1 MPERDTGLNQK
12 PQINISR
19 PTSVRMWLVF
29 ICSFLAVLQSAL
41 SDSGASLVVA
51 LCALCPA
58 VLTELLVTHGKD
70 GFAKIKDGSAAASA
84 MVFALLLPNRIPP
97 VYAVLGAVFAIAVV
111 KHSFGGLG
119 SNWLNPGIGGW
130 LFLRFSWP
138 EVFSKALAGS
148 PLALVSE
155 SMRNGFAEPRNSPLG
170 LIRLSG
176 AGDFSGGALD
186 ARVSAFLNDTVFSFF
201 GAELPSGYID
211 LLVSGG
217 APGII
222 ADRGILALLLGTLVI
237 TALEVSRSWIPA
249 AYLGLFGILVR
260 VFGDLPFEGLLFNG
274 DVLFAFFS
282 GATLAAAFILMADPV
297 TSAKSRAGIL
307 FTVLLGAF
315 LSWVFRYRGLEFY
328 GAFFAAAL
336 VNALTPLIRSFEGK
350 WFYSRKQRV
359 SQ

>member
-1 MPERDTGLNQK
+1 
-12 PQINISR
+12 
-19 PTSVRMWLVF
+19 MWLISV
-29 ICSFLAVLQSAL
+29 CSFLVVIQSAL
-41 SDSGASLVVA
+41 SDSGASLVIA
-51 LCALCPA
+51 LCALCSA
-58 VLTELLVTHGKD
+58 VLTELLISYRKG

-84 MVFALLLPNRIPP
+84 LIFALLLPNRIHP
-97 VYAVLGAVFAIAVV
+97 VYAVLGAAFAIVVV

-119 SNWLNPGIGGW
+119 SNWLNPAIGGW

-148 PLALVSE
+148 PLSLVSE
-155 SMRNGFAEPRNSPLG
+155 SMRNGFADPRNSPLG

-176 AGDFSGGALD
+176 AGNFSGNAGSLD
-186 ARVSAFLNDTVFSFF
+186 MTISSFLNNTFFSFF
-201 GAELPSGYID
+201 GAELPPGYID

-222 ADRGILALLLGTLVI
+222 ADRGILALLLGTIVI
-237 TALEVSRSWIPA
+237 TALQVSRSWIPA

-260 VFGDLPFEGLLFNG
+260 IFGDLPFEGLLFNG

-282 GATLAAAFILMADPV
+282 GATLIAAFVLMAEPV
-297 TSAKSRAGIL
+297 TGAKSKAGIL

-315 LSWVFRYRGLEFY
+315 LSWVFRYKGLEFY

-336 VNALTPLIRSFEGK
+336 VNALTPAIRSFEGK
-350 WFYSRKQRV
+350 WFYSRKERRGQ
-359 SQ
+359 